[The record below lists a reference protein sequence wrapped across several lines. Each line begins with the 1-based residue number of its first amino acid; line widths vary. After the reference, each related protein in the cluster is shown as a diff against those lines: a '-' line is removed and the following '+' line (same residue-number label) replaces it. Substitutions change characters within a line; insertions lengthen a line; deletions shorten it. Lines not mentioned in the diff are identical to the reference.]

1 MINMNGYKVIYE
13 NEVFNCLA
21 ISMMMFPD
29 MNEPHG
35 IISKGL
41 LIDVLIIN
49 KDGQIVTIREDSN
62 KFQFI
67 REVKS

>member
-21 ISMMMFPD
+21 IAMMMFPD